1 MKATN
6 PNPVL
11 LAIAGVPLLAGTLLA
26 VSPTPSAA
34 QDCWTCDF
42 NWATTYHECNRYGT
56 GQGRGDCKDPSLP
69 FHYCLMSGT
78 ICVRQTT
85 AATDE
90 QAVSKVIGGDML
102 PADGAY
108 FFVMDGAEAVVM
120 RKCDQSLVARVP
132 GQLLARAD
140 RESQMDQVPER
151 IALAGEGRRG
161 DVTLQPQP

>member
-6 PNPVL
+6 PNRVM
-11 LAIAGVPLLAGTLLA
+11 LAISGVALLAGTLLA
-26 VSPTPSAA
+26 VSPAPSAA

-42 NWATTYHECNRYGT
+42 NWATTYHECNRYGA

-102 PADGAY
+102 PAGGAY
-108 FFVMDGAEAVVM
+108 FFVMDGAEAIVM

-132 GQLLARAD
+132 RQLLARAD
-140 RESQMDQVPER
+140 RESQVDQVPER
-151 IALAGEGRRG
+151 IALAGEGQRG
-161 DVTLQPQP
+161 DVAMQLQA